1 MGTLKRPQSLIHALH
16 ATNAKLSFSQII
28 TMMYAMKSMMMIVLL
43 SGLDLVTAA
52 NEGSHPGVK
61 TWSLTDLVTAANE
74 ADFLKITEADFLKM
88 FGEVTPK
95 VDRQKKVA
103 AALSPSEEKDYLDG
117 INEEDFAKQTE
128 IKVAV
133 DQTYQPMEMMRTC
146 VCRKPGCKWCRGKT
160 PIKPWTHLA
169 NTVNIPE
176 VPVDADGPSHSA
188 DSPEQKLDVTDPHDV
203 AKPKKKKAGV
213 PQWKC
218 NLCTFLNDPTK
229 QSCITCLTT
238 RGIPR
243 KGDWTCKQCTWVN
256 GPLDQKCVKCMNSSD
271 DSEL

>member
-128 IKVAV
+128 IKVR
-133 DQTYQPMEMMRTC
+133 TYQPTYQPMMRTC

-160 PIKPWTHLA
+160 PIVPLHNK

-176 VPVDADGPSHSA
+176 VPVDADGPSHA
-188 DSPEQKLDVTDPHDV
+188 QE
-203 AKPKKKKAGV
+203 
-213 PQWKC
+213 
-218 NLCTFLNDPTK
+218 K
-229 QSCITCLTT
+229 QRPPPSC
-238 RGIPR
+238 
-243 KGDWTCKQCTWVN
+243 
-256 GPLDQKCVKCMNSSD
+256 S
-271 DSEL
+271 